1 MIGVFKKNI
10 SYQNGCIIYDIYIG
24 EHRDYEFLK
33 QNIPSHI
40 LKCYIN
46 DGTLELFQAN
56 EEINSG
62 IDTTPIQLEI
72 EAPKESEVEIM
83 YKTTQSIQDKDGSEI
98 EVGTQLTQKEL
109 KEKGFTKKK
118 LEALIQEEK
127 VMEVKIVK

>member
-10 SYQNGCIIYDIYIG
+10 SYQNCCIIYDIYIG

-40 LKCYIN
+40 LECYIN
-46 DGTLELFQAN
+46 DGTLELFQSN
-56 EEINSG
+56 EIKQEMHVVENQ
-62 IDTTPIQLEI
+62 DDAQQTF
-72 EAPKESEVEIM
+72 EIM
-83 YKTTQSIQDKDGSEI
+83 YKTTQQIQDKDGSEI